1 MMMLTRRQREVY
13 EFIRAYVARVGVAPS
28 YEEIR
33 RHFGFRSLNSVQK
46 HLKRLAEKG
55 VIRSPWGNQKRA
67 LTLVDWERSGT
78 VELPLL
84 GLVAAG
90 RPLEAVEQSGTVE
103 VPQAMLHHGEH
114 YALEVEGQSMIEDGI
129 LDGDLLIVKRQETAD
144 EGQTVV
150 ALVDGEATVKRF
162 YRTGE
167 GIELRPAN
175 AALSPIV
182 VTGGEFAIRGVV
194 VGLVRS
200 YGASHRTS

>member
-13 EFIRAYVARVGVAPS
+13 EFIRAYVAREGVAPS
-28 YEEIR
+28 YDEIR

-46 HLKRLAEKG
+46 HLRRLAEKG
-55 VIRSPWGNQKRA
+55 VIQSPWRNQKRA
-67 LTLVDWERSGT
+67 LALVDWERSGT

-84 GLVAAG
+84 GPVAAG
-90 RPLEAVEQSGTVE
+90 RPLEVVEQPGTVE

-114 YALEVEGQSMIEDGI
+114 YALEVEGQSMVDDGI

-144 EGQTVV
+144 DGQTVV

-162 YRTGE
+162 YRTGA
-167 GIELRPAN
+167 GVELRPAN

-182 VTGGEFAIRGVV
+182 VTEGEFSIRGVV
-194 VGLVRS
+194 VGLIRN
-200 YGASHRTS
+200 YGASHYTS